1 MAAAQTQDYI
11 YVEAGTGAYGDA
23 TQLYVVPRSRQA
35 DADEIADMS
44 DSDITAWGAD
54 EANTPDEDGYLTV
67 LIPVRVRGAETVTE
81 AERSLAEALAMH
93 GDQYEAVIDR
103 W

>member
-1 MAAAQTQDYI
+1 MADQNYI

-23 TQLYVVPRSRQA
+23 TQLYVVPRVRNE
-35 DADEIADMS
+35 DTDDLGDMS

-54 EANTPDEDGYLTV
+54 EANTPDADGYLTV
-67 LIPVRVRGAETVTE
+67 LIPVRVRGVESVTE
-81 AERSLAEALAMH
+81 AERSLADALDMH
-93 GDQYEAVIDR
+93 GDQFQAVIDR